1 MSSNKAFNLA
11 QKVISGK
18 IDLEM
23 PLWTVILIG
32 VIAAVYVSVTSI
44 GMSVYDKCEPLKDSK
59 MHQNLRNYLS
69 YTLTIALT
77 IPFTL
82 LYTKIFSKDAAAFI
96 LLYSIMGII
105 GGAIAVNNAG
115 KCPDVDKSV
124 KTYNT
129 VALTGFCATL
139 LLSGLMIRSGV
150 KKLKAY

>member
-1 MSSNKAFNLA
+1 MSSNKAYNLA

-32 VIAAVYVSVTSI
+32 MIAAAYVTVTSI

-59 MHQNLRNYLS
+59 MHQNLRSYLS

-82 LYTKIFSKDAAAFI
+82 LYTKMFSKDAAAFI
-96 LLYSIMGII
+96 LLYSIMGIV
-105 GGAIAVNNAG
+105 GSAIAVNNAR
-115 KCPDVDKSV
+115 KCPDVDEGI

-129 VALTGFCATL
+129 IALTGFCVTL
-139 LLSGLMIRSGV
+139 VLSGLMIRSGM
-150 KKLKAY
+150 KKISTL